1 MQRDTSLYADTAQ
14 ARETDRQHE
23 QLAAVDDP
31 WPPLTPAE
39 LEQQTEAQ
47 LQDRQSSAAR
57 VRRALGQMEAFFT
70 REAPCD

>member
-1 MQRDTSLYADTAQ
+1 MKHHLYADTAQ
-14 ARETDRQHE
+14 ARETDRQYE

-39 LEQQTEAQ
+39 LKQQAAAQ
-47 LQDRQSSAAR
+47 LQDRQRSAAR
-57 VRRALGQMEAFFT
+57 VRAAMGKMEAFLT